1 MWSNLGK
8 SCCRAYYPRNCKQLG
23 RIEMAKFIEKRRCHR
38 FEIPEAQ
45 VKYKKVWLGFSL
57 RDFSDYRSLENIS
70 KGGLA
75 FWCEEKL
82 RLGTKILVQIHTP
95 GEDVLELVGRVRW
108 QGFPAGKLYTV
119 VGVEFMPFGEGK
131 KWNSFEALEALKR
144 LEEQYSDQ
152 GVEVNKGPMRKIA
165 HVSREIF

>member
-1 MWSNLGK
+1 
-8 SCCRAYYPRNCKQLG
+8 
-23 RIEMAKFIEKRRCHR
+23 MAKFIEKRRCHR
-38 FEIPEAQ
+38 FEIPGAQ
-45 VKYKKVWLGFSL
+45 VKYKKVWLGLSL
-57 RDFSDYRSLENIS
+57 GDFSDYRPLENLS

-82 RLGTKILVQIHTP
+82 RPGKKILVQLHTP
-95 GEDVLELVGRVRW
+95 GEDVLELVGTVRW
-108 QGFPAGKLYTV
+108 QGFPAGKLYMV
-119 VGVEFMPFGEGK
+119 VGVEFMPFGEGR

-165 HVSREIF
+165 HLSKEIF